1 MKTKTDQDFLK
12 SSASSLLNTTACVEI
27 KRAPNGILVRDSKDK
42 GGPTLSF
49 THSEWGAFLIGAKDG
64 EFDLT

>member
-1 MKTKTDQDFLK
+1 MTLKIDQDFFK
-12 SSASSLLNTTACVEI
+12 SSLSPADSPWCVEI
-27 KRAPNGILVRDSKDK
+27 KRGPEGIFVRDSKDK

-49 THSEWGAFLIGAKDG
+49 THSEWGAFLAAAKGG